1 MNRRGFFARC
11 LAGAVLGLARN
22 LPLPAAPKP
31 VLDDPPMTATEV
43 YYRQQERLTMLQ
55 AYRAQGGAQRI
66 NEEFDRLFAANLLLE
81 DLPWSDAGNE
91 PHTFKIHTP
100 LPELFPRD
108 R

>member
-31 VLDDPPMTATEV
+31 VLDDPPMTATE
-43 YYRQQERLTMLQ
+43 
-55 AYRAQGGAQRI
+55 I
-66 NEEFDRLFAANLLLE
+66 NRRWESIWLAGWGSDNIIDLLD
-81 DLPWSDAGNE
+81 DLPMVPVSGDE
-91 PHTFKIHTP
+91 PHTFKLHTK